1 MPGGTRRPTRA
12 RACAGTAGDDPTTG
26 GQSMPSTVTAGRDQ
40 SMSAT
45 RPEPSRSTP
54 SSTCASAR
62 NCSAGYSTPGHVPVP
77 SRPWIVV
84 LPCASRRVASML
96 MSASSASGAGPPN
109 MPECIGVPSVFTV
122 TVTFASP
129 RSAVVR
135 VGTPTAKL
143 PHVRHQDRVGLQ
155 QVSVGRDEGFQ
166 AAGALFLGALGDQL
180 DPDGKV
186 TIKSAQGGEMRDD
199 VALAVGGAAPVP
211 ASVALGE
218 LEYRGFPCRAGGV
231 QRRLHV
237 VVAVQQDRGSAVGRR
252 DVPEDGGMA
261 VGRGFQPRVVQP
273 GSREH
278 VDHQLG
284 GLEALRRGELP
295 RVGHR
300 LAGHERRQVG
310 RGLEASACGCVRADL
325 SLSS

>member
-12 RACAGTAGDDPTTG
+12 RACAGTAGDEPTTG

-62 NCSAGYSTPGHVPVP
+62 NCSAGYATPGHVPVP

-84 LPCASRRVASML
+84 LPCGSRRVASML

-143 PHVRHQDRVGLQ
+143 PQSATRMESACSRSAWDGTKASRPPVPCSSEPSAISLIPTGRSPSRARRAVRCVTMLPLQ
-155 QVSVGRDEGFQ
+155 S
-166 AAGALFLGALGDQL
+166 
-180 DPDGKV
+180 
-186 TIKSAQGGEMRDD
+186 
-199 VALAVGGAAPVP
+199 AAPRPYQRPLRSVSWNTGDSHAVP
-211 ASVALGE
+211 LGSS
-218 LEYRGFPCRAGGV
+218 GGCT
-231 QRRLHV
+231 
-237 VVAVQQDRGSAVGRR
+237 S
-252 DVPEDGGMA
+252 
-261 VGRGFQPRVVQP
+261 
-273 GSREH
+273 
-278 VDHQLG
+278 
-284 GLEALRRGELP
+284 
-295 RVGHR
+295 
-300 LAGHERRQVG
+300 
-310 RGLEASACGCVRADL
+310 
-325 SLSS
+325 